1 MSLKNIRRPNLGAEL
16 NTGFKLMSKTVPRGA
31 SVQKPTVKGAIA
43 TNHPITAVR
52 GVMGK
57 ARGKKMY

>member
-1 MSLKNIRRPNLGAEL
+1 MKNLGKP
-16 NTGFKLMSKTVPRGA
+16 NMSGGVKTGFKLMGKTVPRGA
-31 SVQKPTVKGAIA
+31 RPQKPSVKGTIA